1 MSKLAASL
9 KVALCMVALNV
20 AAEPEEYSVTVDG
33 PLIGSNIN
41 RNRVSLGIAVNVDRT
56 WEELSAE
63 EQQRWRKYTELGDPG
78 VTPPFPLP
86 NIRAF
91 LGKLNTPEQFRRS
104 SQITREVED
113 ELLLIVRVRADG
125 VVERV
130 EIVSGT
136 MDNGV
141 LTERAGILAYVYV
154 NALLST
160 RFTPARLDGNP
171 VASAFPMRIH
181 RLTRLR

>member
-1 MSKLAASL
+1 MIE
-9 KVALCMVALNV
+9 KVALCVVAFNV

-33 PLIGSNIN
+33 PLVGSSIN
-41 RNRVSLGIAVNVDRT
+41 RNRVSLGIAVDVDRA
-56 WEELSAE
+56 WEELPAE
-63 EQQRWRKYTELGDPG
+63 QQQRWRKYTELGDPK

-91 LGKLNTPEQFRRS
+91 LRKLDTPERYKRT

-113 ELLLIVRVRADG
+113 ELLLVVRIRADG
-125 VVERV
+125 VVDRV

-136 MDNGV
+136 MENDK

-160 RFTPARLDGNP
+160 RFSPARLDGNP

-181 RLTRLR
+181 RITRLR